1 MKPLIKVTLLNNS
14 SIAVFTQHIAS
25 IENSPR
31 GCIIHMVNW
40 TGPLNLNYLQKRYW
54 TLLAMMLY
62 PQPAFKTNK

>member
-31 GCIIHMVNW
+31 GCIIHMVNGQAIESKLSPKEILDAIGYEALS
-40 TGPLNLNYLQKRYW
+40 TTRV
-54 TLLAMMLY
+54 
-62 PQPAFKTNK
+62 